1 MPSSKCHCSVVQPLM
16 SGLADP
22 KRVPKTPALPQD
34 VLCIV
39 LAFLDISLRA
49 RCQLQLVC
57 RSFRDAL
64 KDSPDG
70 AVWGSCSLERDFPDN
85 ISFNDLSR

>member
-1 MPSSKCHCSVVQPLM
+1 M
-16 SGLADP
+16 SGSADP
-22 KRVPKTPALPQD
+22 KRVPETPALPHD

-39 LAFLDISLRA
+39 LAFLDISLRE

-64 KDSPDG
+64 NDSPG
-70 AVWGSCSLERDFPDN
+70 SAVWGSCSLERDFPDN
-85 ISFNDLSR
+85 ITFNDLNR